1 MSGPKTAY
9 FDRRMVNRERLIWT
23 VATRR
28 QLERWEPLVA
38 ESVRRRNDDR
48 QLDNSDIWAAQ
59 IEHHFALIAGRHLL
73 QALELDPATKVR
85 IDPTLRAEL
94 KEGRDLHEHWEDNLS
109 VFNVKP
115 RVEQPP
121 RKSGRDFAA
130 RNPDQSPYWWLG
142 WSNKTG
148 AKLLPHVSAPELH
161 AVLDAVEDEVLADDS
176 ELAGFVP
183 ARQPSPWVCENGEW
197 WPA

>member
-1 MSGPKTAY
+1 MSGSATAY
-9 FDRRMVNRERLIWT
+9 FDRRMVNRERLFWT

-28 QLERWEPLVA
+28 QLERWEPLFA
-38 ESVRRRNDDR
+38 ESVRRRHDDR
-48 QLDNSDIWAAQ
+48 QLDDSDIWAAQ
-59 IEHHFALIAGRHLL
+59 IEHHFALIAGGHLL
-73 QALELDPATKVR
+73 QALELDPASNVSL
-85 IDPTLRAEL
+85 DPTLRAEL
-94 KEGRDLHEHWEDNLS
+94 KEGRDLHEHWQDNLA
-109 VFNVKP
+109 VFNVTP

-142 WSNKTG
+142 WSPKKG

-161 AVLDAVEDEVLADDS
+161 KVLDAVEDEVLADDS
-176 ELAGFVP
+176 ELARFVP
-183 ARQPSPWVCENGEW
+183 VHQPSPWVYENGEW